1 MMESMGASGKQT
13 PNRGEGGQGA
23 NKEQGF
29 EELLQSNPEIGR
41 VKKELDDVIGDLD
54 EKLSAQLQKQEHDY
68 LKGYSIYVKTKE
80 KELKTLIQKL
90 NDKNQNNTLKD
101 ETIYKLNQKVDG
113 LNKFCS
119 KIESEKQELSDKIK
133 NLQARAQALD
143 QDKNFLQSHLI
154 ESKR

>member
-1 MMESMGASGKQT
+1 M
-13 PNRGEGGQGA
+13 
-23 NKEQGF
+23 
-29 EELLQSNPEIGR
+29 
-41 VKKELDDVIGDLD
+41 IGDLD

-119 KIESEKQELSDKIK
+119 KIESEKQELNDKIK

>member
-1 MMESMGASGKQT
+1 MGASGKQT
-13 PNRGEGGQGA
+13 PNRGEGQG
-23 NKEQGF
+23 NTKEQGF

-54 EKLSAQLQKQEHDY
+54 EKLDAQLKKQEHDY

-101 ETIYKLNQKVDG
+101 ETIHKLNSKVD
-113 LNKFCS
+113 
-119 KIESEKQELSDKIK
+119 
-133 NLQARAQALD
+133 
-143 QDKNFLQSHLI
+143 
-154 ESKR
+154 

>member
-1 MMESMGASGKQT
+1 M
-13 PNRGEGGQGA
+13 
-23 NKEQGF
+23 
-29 EELLQSNPEIGR
+29 
-41 VKKELDDVIGDLD
+41 
-54 EKLSAQLQKQEHDY
+54 
-68 LKGYSIYVKTKE
+68 
-80 KELKTLIQKL
+80 IQKL

-119 KIESEKQELSDKIK
+119 KIETEKQDLSDKIK

-154 ESKR
+154 ESKRQNKLLKLAIGRLEMEVNQRDKTIEQLNKPIPITMANMDQ